1 MSAVELLSQY
11 RALGGVADNVQL
23 RQGPHGWGL
32 FVVDPGQPVRVF
44 TPAHLLIAPQDLRLT
59 RQGHVQVRPQAGL
72 SPDLVCFHEAY
83 QRELG
88 WGAAGLARSVRQQL
102 RPIALSTISTRLG
115 TSLSYLEQLFSAL
128 RRAGLVDSTRGPG
141 GGYTLARNTDQI
153 SVAEIILAVENLKTD
168 DLQSLGAGQAAQV
181 KSMTGELWSTFN
193 ARVMEYLQSVTLQDL
208 VAQQHAKGVVAE
220 EMANAK
226 QTVEAEAKT
235 QQSTIKKQKNGAK
248 TTAEVV
254 WRLSAEDGNAV
265 MVAVAAK
272 ATAEDDGVT
281 GRRGGKGDCSN
292 SRHGVQR

>member
-1 MSAVELLSQY
+1 MRITTRGQLAVSAMTDL
-11 RALGGVADNVQL
+11 AL
-23 RQGPHGWGL
+23 RQKMR
-32 FVVDPGQPVRVF
+32 PV
-44 TPAHLLIAPQDLRLT
+44 
-59 RQGHVQVRPQAGL
+59 
-72 SPDLVCFHEAY
+72 
-83 QRELG
+83 
-88 WGAAGLARSVRQQL
+88 
-102 RPIALSTISTRLG
+102 ALSTISARQG

-226 QTVEAEAKT
+226 QTVEAGAKT
-235 QQSTIKKQKNGAK
+235 QQSTIKKQKMAAK

-254 WRLSAEDGNAV
+254 WRPSVENGNAAT
-265 MVAVAAK
+265 VAVAAN
-272 ATAEDDGVT
+272 AMAESGGGDHSDSRRGVT
-281 GRRGGKGDCSN
+281 GSSSDVIENHRSTGESWSNTSPSAWWCSPGMNSSNTKCSRRSTRRACVTSSVTCATSN
-292 SRHGVQR
+292 DSFRPCAALTM